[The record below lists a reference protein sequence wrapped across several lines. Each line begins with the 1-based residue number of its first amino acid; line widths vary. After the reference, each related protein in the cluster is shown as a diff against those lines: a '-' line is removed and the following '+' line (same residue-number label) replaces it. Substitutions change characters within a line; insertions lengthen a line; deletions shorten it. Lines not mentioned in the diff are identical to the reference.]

1 MAFIDGTVVNLALP
15 RLQADFQASAT
26 NAHWVV
32 ESYTLLLASMLLLG
46 GYLGDVYGHTKTHQV
61 KGRLA
66 RVDANLMYLHSDHP
80 PCQKLPLRS
89 SCSHRDIKRRTIF
102 CAGLYSVIRLTAGL
116 KPISNGENRPS
127 HSLSPEQEGL
137 GCYG

>member
-1 MAFIDGTVVNLALP
+1 
-15 RLQADFQASAT
+15 
-26 NAHWVV
+26 
-32 ESYTLLLASMLLLG
+32 MLLLG
-46 GYLGDVYGHTKTHQV
+46 GYLGDMYGHTKTHQV

-116 KPISNGENRPS
+116 KPISNGEDRAMRS
-127 HSLSPEQEGL
+127 SRAAKVTLQVSAGVRSPWGDDVA
-137 GCYG
+137 GGAA